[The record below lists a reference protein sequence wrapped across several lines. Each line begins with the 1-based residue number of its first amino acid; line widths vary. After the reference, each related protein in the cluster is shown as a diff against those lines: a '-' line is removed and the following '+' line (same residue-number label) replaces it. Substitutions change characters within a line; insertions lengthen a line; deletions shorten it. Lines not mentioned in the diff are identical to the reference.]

1 MNIVSRY
8 RPATQFRCLP
18 LVGNSPFDY
27 VQRLPAAD
35 GSNNYQPA
43 RDLVGA
49 FLAMNEKGRE
59 VWNSLTGGTGITG
72 ESKFALLAMT
82 GKSDRSSSCAA
93 VTRTSA
99 CSLLSGSGKNLK
111 GWMDEH

>member
-18 LVGNSPFDY
+18 LVGDSPFDY
-27 VQRLPAAD
+27 VQRLPVAD

-49 FLAMNEKGRE
+49 FSAMNEKGRE

-72 ESKFALLAMT
+72 ESKCTLLAMT
-82 GKSDRSSSCAA
+82 GKSDKSSSCVA
-93 VTRTSA
+93 VIRTSA
-99 CSLLSGSGKNLK
+99 CSLLSGSGRNLK